1 MKRFKLDGN
10 RVLRTLIQSAAG
22 AGAALI
28 SALVQDYSMP
38 AVISSLIAFASTVA
52 IAILM
57 NIQRQAQ
64 EGDNDQ

>member
-1 MKRFKLDGN
+1 MKKFKLDGN
-10 RVLRTLIQSAAG
+10 RIWRTFIQSAAG

-28 SALVQDYSMP
+28 SALVQDCSMP

-57 NIQRQAQ
+57 NIQKQTQ
-64 EGDNDQ
+64 EGDDE